1 MATEA
6 ETSHQEAIPAPEAS
20 APSAAPATSP
30 GPVPERLLAWQRS
43 AGNAAVSRYLRPSA
57 AARTAGR
64 PLADRRSNGT
74 TASAS
79 AASDVQLQ
87 RAIAARAEPSSAPSP
102 SPASA
107 PGPAHAPGAV
117 DPARRFIADYA
128 RRVPGYS
135 LVAHAIGADPI
146 TGEPV
151 QGSLVAEV
159 VGLIPGGA
167 ALMQR
172 LQQSGALERA
182 SAWLTDEVSKLELT
196 YERIAQLF
204 ERAWDNLSAWD
215 LIDPGAAWDRLARIF
230 DPPIARVRAFAE
242 RAAEKLFEFSLE
254 AMLAAGGGAAEQV
267 MGVAATRRPGVRRDR
282 P

>member
-1 MATEA
+1 
-6 ETSHQEAIPAPEAS
+6 
-20 APSAAPATSP
+20 
-30 GPVPERLLAWQRS
+30 
-43 AGNAAVSRYLRPSA
+43 
-57 AARTAGR
+57 
-64 PLADRRSNGT
+64 
-74 TASAS
+74 
-79 AASDVQLQ
+79 
-87 RAIAARAEPSSAPSP
+87 
-102 SPASA
+102 
-107 PGPAHAPGAV
+107 
-117 DPARRFIADYA
+117 
-128 RRVPGYS
+128 
-135 LVAHAIGADPI
+135 
-146 TGEPV
+146 
-151 QGSLVAEV
+151 
-159 VGLIPGGA
+159 
-167 ALMQR
+167 MQR